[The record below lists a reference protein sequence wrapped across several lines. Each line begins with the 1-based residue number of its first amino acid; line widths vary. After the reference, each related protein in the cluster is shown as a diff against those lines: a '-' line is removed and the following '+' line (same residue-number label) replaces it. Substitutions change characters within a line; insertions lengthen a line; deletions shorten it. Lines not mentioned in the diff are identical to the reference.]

1 MTLAADYLC
10 NKMSPFPQKQFKRLK
25 YANTDCIIIT
35 FYFYQNLAAG
45 NVIKW
50 VQCDFLG
57 DFQTNS
63 ERLHIRMI
71 LFFHWVYKISGIAF
85 FILKIHPCMSTYIT
99 TRKIL
104 EMRV

>member
-25 YANTDCIIIT
+25 YANTDCSS
-35 FYFYQNLAAG
+35 AG
-45 NVIKW
+45 NVVKW
-50 VQCDFLG
+50 IQCDFLG